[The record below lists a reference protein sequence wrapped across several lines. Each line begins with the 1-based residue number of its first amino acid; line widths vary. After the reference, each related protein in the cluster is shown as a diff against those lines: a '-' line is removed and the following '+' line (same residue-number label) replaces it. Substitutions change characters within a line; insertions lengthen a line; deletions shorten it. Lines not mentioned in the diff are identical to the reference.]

1 MLTEQKNITC
11 RERPMSDKIITK
23 KITSLNQL
31 PDTLRAYSGYIDSLN
46 KTILAYW
53 EQKKNL
59 FKGGELFLNVTVERN
74 SEHKLEVPMIP
85 GLDEFIKSRPL
96 YKYNKKEGVLIK
108 KKEPV
113 SERENEML
121 QDRFIYAK
129 LEKYKADI
137 EKFTDRSQEFSVL
150 INVWVDYPNGRK
162 SLFGIK
168 EGTDARTRLF
178 KNNIAFYEDI
188 LIPVNKK
195 PVPYRYKEKSLNF
208 NKETESITFTVEYLP
223 RKMFL
228 TGAF

>member
-1 MLTEQKNITC
+1 
-11 RERPMSDKIITK
+11 MSDKIIAE
-23 KITSLNQL
+23 KITSIKQL
-31 PDTLRAYSGYIDSLN
+31 PDALRTYSKYIDSLN
-46 KTILAYW
+46 KTIITYW

-59 FKGGELFLNVTVERN
+59 FNDGELFLNYTLERI

-85 GLDEFIKSRPL
+85 GLDEFMKSRPL

-129 LEKYKADI
+129 LERYKTDI
-137 EKFTDRSQEFSVL
+137 EKFTDQSQELSVI

-162 SLFGIK
+162 SLFGTK
-168 EGTDARTRLF
+168 EGKDARTKLF
-178 KNNIAFYEDI
+178 KNSIAFYEDI
-188 LIPVNKK
+188 LVPVNKE
-195 PVPYRYKEKSLNF
+195 PVPYRYKEKSLTF
-208 NKETESITFTVEYLP
+208 NKEKETITFTVEHFP

-228 TGAF
+228 AGAF